1 MCGEVLPL
9 QNKFPVNWEFLG
21 IPNNSKT
28 CKLEQM
34 LQLGIFWNIWEWLL
48 CEWELMGISRKNWE
62 LLRISENG
70 QAEVFW
76 ARKQD
81 LEFLGIFENQDL
93 IVNGREEVTKT

>member
-1 MCGEVLPL
+1 M
-9 QNKFPVNWEFLG
+9 
-21 IPNNSKT
+21 
-28 CKLEQM
+28 
-34 LQLGIFWNIWEWLL
+34 
-48 CEWELMGISRKNWE
+48 
-62 LLRISENG
+62 LRISENG

>member
-1 MCGEVLPL
+1 
-9 QNKFPVNWEFLG
+9 
-21 IPNNSKT
+21 
-28 CKLEQM
+28 
-34 LQLGIFWNIWEWLL
+34 
-48 CEWELMGISRKNWE
+48 MGISRKTWE

-81 LEFLGIFENQDL
+81 LEFLGICENQDL